1 MHTSPKIIELR
12 KVLAERFPNPL
23 PLPSPAFP
31 TGWSPLD
38 SLLGGGLPRGGITQL
53 IIPNISSGGML
64 VLHEIIQ
71 SLHQSSRHTVLI
83 DGKDSFD
90 PPTNQSL
97 LLWIRCANAFQALRA
112 TDLILRDG
120 NLPLAILD
128 LKQNPNIELRKIP
141 GTIWYRFQRL
151 LEESKSS
158 LFIMTRQPIASSSL
172 FNITLTNQIEIDDLS
187 LLSLDLIRSFT
198 LKVSRQ
204 KIQQNYRYA

>member
-1 MHTSPKIIELR
+1 MLASPKIIELR
-12 KVLAERFPNPL
+12 KVLAERFPHPL

-31 TGWSPLD
+31 TGWAPLD
-38 SLLGGGLPRGGITQL
+38 SILGGGLPRGGITQL
-53 IIPNISSGGML
+53 LIPHISSGGML
-64 VLHEIIQ
+64 VLHEIIR
-71 SLHQSSRHTVLI
+71 SLHQSSRQTVLI

-90 PPTNQSL
+90 PPPNQSL
-97 LLWIRCANAFQALRA
+97 LLWVRCSNAFQALRA

-128 LKQNPNIELRKIP
+128 LKQNPEIELRKIP

-158 LFIMTRQPIASSSL
+158 LFIVTGQPLTSSSL
-172 FNITLTNQIEIDDLS
+172 FNITLTNQLKIDDLS
-187 LLSLDLIRSFT
+187 LLSADLLRFFT

-204 KIQQNYRYA
+204 RTSPHYRYA